1 MDFSVYSFLIEP
13 FSYIFL
19 KRAFVACFA
28 ISLGCAP
35 VGVFLVL
42 RRMSLMGDALSH
54 SILPGAAI
62 GFLIGG
68 LSLPAMSLG
77 GLVAGIMVAI
87 LAGLV
92 TRFTHLKEDASF
104 AGFFLLSL
112 ALGVM
117 LVSLKG
123 SMVDLMHV
131 LFGTILAVDRASLL
145 LVAAVATLSLI
156 IFCIIYRPLVVECV
170 DPIFFKTVNG
180 KGSLYHLIFL
190 LLVVANLVV
199 AFQALGT
206 LMALGLMMMPAIS
219 ARFWSQSIGKLCII
233 SVLLAFTSSV
243 CGLLISYHGNFPSG
257 PSIILVAGSIYI
269 FSLLFGKYGSLFH
282 TLLKR

>member
-1 MDFSVYSFLIEP
+1 MDLCSLLIEP
-13 FSYIFL
+13 FSYVFL
-19 KRAFVACFA
+19 KRALVACFA

-77 GLVAGIMVAI
+77 GLGAGLLVAI

-112 ALGVM
+112 AVGVM
-117 LVSLKG
+117 LISLKG
-123 SMVDLMHV
+123 SMIDLIHV
-131 LFGTILAVDRASLL
+131 LFGTILAVDRISLI
-145 LVAAVATLSLI
+145 LVCSVATFSLI
-156 IFCIIYRPLVVECV
+156 AFSVIYRPLIVECV
-170 DPIFFKTVNG
+170 DPIFFKSLEG
-180 KGSLYHLIFL
+180 RGSIYHLIFL
-190 LLVVANLVV
+190 FLVVANLVV

-206 LMALGLMMMPAIS
+206 LMALGLMMIPSIS
-219 ARFWSQSIGKLCII
+219 ARFWSQSVGRLCVV
-233 SVLLAFTSSV
+233 SVILAFISSIF
-243 CGLLISYHGNFPSG
+243 GLLISYHGNFPSG
-257 PSIILVAGSIYI
+257 PSIIIVAGTIYI
-269 FSLLFGKYGSLFH
+269 FSLFFGKYGSLFQ
-282 TLLKR
+282 TLIKK